1 MAVPRYTSYPPA
13 NHFVQMTEEAYREG
27 VLLSNDA
34 RDGHRSFYFH
44 IPFCRSLC
52 HYCACNSYA
61 MRGEQ
66 GLKTYVEALHR
77 EIELVV
83 PNFFL
88 FMPPDFLS
96 PKSTTYS
103 TLKKQKCGNLT
114 TTTLKKNE
122 KTNLYKSY
130 SVTVLQ
136 CYSVTVLQ
144 CYSVTVLHLGIKKLP
159 R

>member
-34 RDGHRSFYFH
+34 RDGHLSFYFH

-88 FMPPDFLS
+88 FMPSDFLS
-96 PKSTTYS
+96 PDSTTCS
-103 TLKKQKCGNLT
+103 ALINKKSVVISRPPHS
-114 TTTLKKNE
+114 KNE

-130 SVTVLQ
+130 CVTCNRVTV
-136 CYSVTVLQ
+136 
-144 CYSVTVLHLGIKKLP
+144 
-159 R
+159 